1 MNCCGRFNTAPSPA
15 LNADCVTSPDSSRF
29 ECYATRDVAEGE
41 QLFVPYARG
50 AETGAEFVGQQGSLL
65 QSDLLGHYGFTVPND
80 GSWGL
85 APEQLP
91 IQLSPLPSPRDE
103 LWRSFLGKVNGS
115 DPAEGVLHG
124 RSGVEDNGGSGLDGA
139 AAEGQEEELRKL
151 RLVELR
157 DRCLEAGVEEDAM
170 DVAMEDDV
178 PKHAMAR
185 LLARLG
191 AGAGAPAAVP
201 TEARWL
207 YGYSLLSAVGSDQ
220 AGAGIA
226 ERLGRFAAD
235 GRLGDLLAGQDDAL
249 GGRMAAVLRR
259 LHAEAIERYGTSL
272 AQDSQELFALT
283 GEGEG
288 EEAPADAGSSSV
300 LGYLRSAV
308 GLGGDSAEGADP
320 RLVHSLRVRIA
331 EKETLGGLLKMAD
344 GLEN

>member
-1 MNCCGRFNTAPSPA
+1 M
-15 LNADCVTSPDSSRF
+15 
-29 ECYATRDVAEGE
+29 AEGE

-50 AETGAEFVGQQGSLL
+50 AETGAEFIGQQGLLL

-85 APEQLP
+85 APEPVP
-91 IQLSPLPSPRDE
+91 IQLSPLPSPQDE
-103 LWRSFLGKVNGS
+103 LWRRFLGKVNGS

-124 RSGVEDNGGSGLDGA
+124 RYGVEDNGGSGLDGA
-139 AAEGQEEELRKL
+139 DGAEAQAEELRKL

-157 DRCLEAGVEEDAM
+157 DRCLAAGVDEDAM
-170 DVAMEDDV
+170 DVAMEADV

-185 LLARLG
+185 LLAQLS

-201 TEARWL
+201 LDARWL
-207 YGYSLLSAVGSDQ
+207 YGYGLLSAVGGDQ
-220 AGAGIA
+220 AGAGI
-226 ERLGRFAAD
+226 EEQLGRFAED
-235 GRLGDLLAGQDDAL
+235 GRLSSLLAGHDDAL